1 MLSQIL
7 KATILLITIIR
18 CTTLNATTNISNSN
32 ITQSH
37 IISGNNNAITT
48 YNNVTKVY
56 PLRSIRID
64 ASQFEKQ
71 TQIITNKNAESALR
85 NKRYQLAAEIWHE
98 AYEIAI
104 ATKKAEKGELISLL
118 ENRSFAEEHFSKIQA
133 YQTINEALNLDK
145 QNVRLHKKA
154 ADLSI
159 DNYQL
164 HFAKH
169 HLSEILKNPSITKDP
184 KKHTALRFQVNQH
197 LHAIAALEYR
207 PNELIKH
214 AIEASR
220 IFIDEF
226 SDEQQKEFKTD
237 QVVLLQ
243 TAAHAGLDL
252 IAFPVELASVY
263 KSSFALINPERNPTH
278 VGTSKKD
285 VWLSLNEAKAVKLNN
300 SSKLNTFSI
309 FESTEDTPRYIIGE
323 ALERVLNTTTD
334 ASTWKVEFDTYNE
347 RDVVRH
353 FLALQEQ
360 LSAIALECTECPISP
375 ISATLGHFFVGG
387 AFESTNEL
395 ELAHFYYS
403 LALKKFRLSD
413 QNYKTNP
420 NYKQTLI
427 ALYEKIGATRKEL
440 SATHGYFINGSAI
453 TAPFS
458 LATKLSE
465 ELIQEQNNNAK
476 ILAKH
481 LQLLEQYGQALSSTF
496 SRKEAEIQCSKS
508 HDIFEKIAPNSYI
521 VDEDV
526 VKAYIGCT
534 QTLLIGYHV
543 FGDNEKYNKTI
554 ERFKSTTKAAN
565 IEVDDSVFSF
575 IKNIN

>member
-1 MLSQIL
+1 MLNQTL
-7 KATILLITIIR
+7 KATILLLIIIK
-18 CTTLNATTNISNSN
+18 CTTLSATTSIANSN
-32 ITQSH
+32 ITQSN

-48 YNNVTKVY
+48 YNNVTRVY

-64 ASQFEKQ
+64 SSQFEKQ

-98 AYEIAI
+98 AYEIA
-104 ATKKAEKGELISLL
+104 AVTKKAKKGELISLL
-118 ENRSFAEEHFSKIQA
+118 ENRSFAEEHFNKIRA
-133 YQTINEALNLDK
+133 YRTIDEAINLDK

-164 HFAKH
+164 HFAKR
-169 HLSEILKNPSITKDP
+169 HLSEILKNPNITKDP
-184 KKHTALRFQVNQH
+184 KKYTTLRFQVNQH

-207 PNELIKH
+207 PNEVIKY
-214 AIEASR
+214 AIDASR
-220 IFIDEF
+220 VFIDEF
-226 SDEQQKEFKTD
+226 STEQQKEFRAD

-243 TAAHAGLDL
+243 TAVHAGLDL
-252 IAFPVELASVY
+252 IAFPAELVSVY

-278 VGTSKKD
+278 VGTSKKG
-285 VWLSLNEAKAVKLNN
+285 VWLSLNEGKVVKLNN
-300 SSKLNTFSI
+300 SIKLETFSI
-309 FESTEDTPRYIIGE
+309 FESIEDTPRYIIGE
-323 ALERVLNTTTD
+323 ALERILHATTE
-334 ASTWKVEFDTYNE
+334 ASTWKAEFDNYNE
-347 RDVVRH
+347 RDIVRH
-353 FLALQEQ
+353 FLALQER
-360 LSAIALECTECPISP
+360 LSVIALECIECPISP
-375 ISATLGHFFVGG
+375 ISATLGYLFVGG

-403 LALKKFRLSD
+403 LAIKKFRLSD

-427 ALYEKIGATRKEL
+427 ALYEKIGVARKEL
-440 SATHGYFINGSAI
+440 SATHGFFINGPVI
-453 TAPFS
+453 TTPFL

-465 ELIQEQNNNAK
+465 ELILEQNNNAK

-481 LQLLEQYGQALSSTF
+481 LQLLDQYGRALSSTF

-508 HDIFEKIAPNSYI
+508 HDILEKIAKNSYI

-526 VKAYIGCT
+526 IKAYIGCT
-534 QTLLIGYHV
+534 QTLLIGYHA
-543 FGDNEKYNKTI
+543 FGDSQKYNETI
-554 ERFKSTTKAAN
+554 ARFKSTTKIAEFE
-565 IEVDDSVFSF
+565 IDTSIFSF
-575 IKNIN
+575 IKDKD